1 MGGWGDTGGGTGGG
15 CSDTGLTGLVVGSL
29 ASLPRLLFFCG
40 TGGFSAFCCG
50 GVFDVVDDDDSM
62 EFKVSLELLIP
73 ESALLRL
80 RLDGGEEP
88 GIGGACRVFIDLLGN
103 DADFNL

>member
-1 MGGWGDTGGGTGGG
+1 MGGG
-15 CSDTGLTGLVVGSL
+15 CSDTGLTGLVIGSL

-40 TGGFSAFCCG
+40 TGGLSAFCG
-50 GVFDVVDDDDSM
+50 GVLLDVVESDDSI

-73 ESALLRL
+73 ESALLRF